1 MSGERSQAYRRLH
14 SLTQEEMAARLGL
27 ERSRVGGAELGR
39 QTTDGWPVDRIGFSH
54 DRFDE
59 LPAMSEPLHRA
70 LARTRK
76 GDQYR
81 AREIVR
87 LGGEIYGLLS
97 RTNRTYPCRLERI
110 GPVSPDDFDQ
120 VAEELRCAVLD
131 QEMDAPI
138 RNLTAAA
145 EKAGIVIVPVP
156 GLDGVSGLSSWVRV
170 DDRDIPVVGLDPK
183 LPGDRFRL
191 TILHELTHLAVHRQ
205 RTENSEHEANQIARM
220 TLIPDHRIVELFNE
234 TRPTMRDFVSMK
246 KHWGVSV
253 AALIYGAHELG
264 LIDDG
269 RYRSLQ
275 VQMSGWKRIEPARF
289 DPVHGKLLGMLI
301 EKAGGLSVV
310 SAQLGLPM
318 HDVALVT
325 NWRHLRGL

>member
-1 MSGERSQAYRRLH
+1 MSGERSRAYRRLH
-14 SLTQEEMAARLGL
+14 GLTQEDLADRLGL

-39 QTTDGWPVDRIGFSH
+39 QTTDDWPVAEIGFST
-54 DRFDE
+54 DRFRA

-87 LGGEIYGLLS
+87 LGGEVFGLLA
-97 RTNRTYPCRLERI
+97 RTNKTYPCRLERI
-110 GPVSPDDFDQ
+110 GSVGPEQFDQ

-131 QEMDAPI
+131 QELDTPI

-145 EKAGIVIVPVP
+145 EKAGVVIVPVP
-156 GLDGVSGLSSWVRV
+156 GLDGVSGLSSWVTV
-170 DDRDIPVVGLDPK
+170 DDSAIPVVGLDPN

-191 TILHELTHLAVHRQ
+191 TILHELVHLAVHRQ
-205 RTENSEHEANQIARM
+205 RTENCEHEANQIARM
-220 TLIPDHRIVELFNE
+220 TLIPDHRLVELF
-234 TRPTMRDFVSMK
+234 TDRRPTMRDFVAMK
-246 KHWGVSV
+246 KSWGVSV
-253 AALIYGAHELG
+253 AALIYGSHQLG
-264 LIDDG
+264 LIDDS

-289 DPVHGKLLGMLI
+289 DPVHGKLLGMLV
-301 EKAGGLSVV
+301 ENAGGVRSV
-310 SAQLGLPM
+310 AEELGLPAD
-318 HDVALVT
+318 DVDLVV
-325 NWRHLRGL
+325 NWRHLRAL